1 MDKTR
6 EKGIDGNPC
15 VPIFLLDPAGLN
27 SLKKPIRKIG
37 LPSNCHDAFF
47 WLLSLGTYTHFIAH
61 STSQA
66 SAFIHGFT
74 RERARN
80 GCASLAFAACRYTV
94 A

>member
-15 VPIFLLDPAGLN
+15 VPMFLLDPAQLN

-47 WLLSLGTYTHFIAH
+47 WLLSLGTYTHLMHTARPKPPPLFTGLREKEREMVARRLLMQH
-61 STSQA
+61 VG
-66 SAFIHGFT
+66 IH
-74 RERARN
+74 
-80 GCASLAFAACRYTV
+80 
-94 A
+94 